1 MHSLDL
7 LLLQEIQIFNILVF
21 FRVILKAVD
30 ALTTL
35 LTLEVALL
43 WIALL
48 FGDGSIFLHL
58 AVRSLEALRTGTFSV
73 DVRCI
78 VTA

>member
-48 FGDGSIFLHL
+48 FGDGR
-58 AVRSLEALRTGTFSV
+58 AARQ
-73 DVRCI
+73 C
-78 VTA
+78 